1 MTIRRAA
8 LYAGGGTLLVAWFSS
23 AASFPLQ
30 WNQRPAQT
38 AITATISPVD
48 DLAANM
54 QAQTRRLKQR
64 LAAAPLPQQPVRNP
78 FAFKAVEPRPRP
90 EVMQPVAMPVAV
102 QVRTEPLLSLIGM
115 AEERRPQGLVRTA
128 MIATEGQ
135 ELILAAVG
143 DVVVQRYKVTA
154 ISADVVELADSETG
168 LVRRLA
174 LQYQ

>member
-1 MTIRRAA
+1 
-8 LYAGGGTLLVAWFSS
+8 
-23 AASFPLQ
+23 
-30 WNQRPAQT
+30 
-38 AITATISPVD
+38 
-48 DLAANM
+48 
-54 QAQTRRLKQR
+54 
-64 LAAAPLPQQPVRNP
+64 
-78 FAFKAVEPRPRP
+78 
-90 EVMQPVAMPVAV
+90 MQPVAMPAAVAV
-102 QVRTEPLLSLIGM
+102 PTEPVLSLIGM